1 MDTEE
6 KATVT
11 EEKATS
17 LTALV
22 EETPEEKA
30 KAKKTF
36 TKVLIG
42 AFGLILLLG
51 CALYITDYVV
61 SDVTLQ
67 VDGKTASGKTDA
79 RTVGEFM
86 DEHNL
91 EVADGSKIEPGR
103 DAQLEDGMTIEVERK
118 IVKEEVQK
126 EDTPFETIRRADNS
140 MAEGKSKVTR
150 KGRKGK
156 DKVTYEVTYLGGK
169 EIGRKEIKRKTV
181 RKPVA
186 KIVNYGTMVEFNG
199 ALYSRKLVVQA
210 TAYTGGGTTATGTPA
225 RVGEI
230 AVDPRVIP
238 LGSICYIEGF
248 GQVRA
253 EDTGGAVKGNI
264 IDIYMATYG
273 ECVRWGR
280 RTVTIYIQ

>member
-1 MDTEE
+1 MEPAE
-6 KATVT
+6 KTTVT
-11 EEKATS
+11 EQNAE
-17 LTALV
+17 ALANLI
-22 EETPEEKA
+22 EETPEEEA
-30 KAKKTF
+30 RSKKTF
-36 TKVLIG
+36 RKILIG
-42 AFGLILLLG
+42 AFGLILFLG
-51 CALYITDYVV
+51 CALYITDSVF
-61 SDVTLQ
+61 SDITLE
-67 VDGKTASGKTDA
+67 VDGKSASGKTDA
-79 RTVGEFM
+79 QTVGELM
-86 DEHNL
+86 DEYGL
-91 EVADGSKIEPGR
+91 DVADGSKIEPGR
-103 DAQLEDGMTIEVERK
+103 DAQLEDGMTVEILRK
-118 IVKEEVQK
+118 IVKTEVQK
-126 EDTPFETIRRADNS
+126 EETPFETIRRADNS

-156 DKVTYEVTYLGGK
+156 DKVTYEVTYLGGVEK
-169 EIGRKEIKRKTV
+169 SRKEVKRKTI

-186 KIVNYGTMVEFNG
+186 KIVNYGTMVEFDG
-199 ALYSRKLVVQA
+199 TLYSRKLVVQA

-280 RTVTIYIQ
+280 RTVTIYIK